1 MLINEKVAKPGME
14 VREEGDIIQIRFGEN
29 IRRYEVISVKEH
41 VSKGEATGMYREL

>member
-1 MLINEKVAKPGME
+1 VLINEKVAKPGME
-14 VREEGDIIQIRFGEN
+14 VKEGDIIQIRFGEN

>member
-1 MLINEKVAKPGME
+1 MKSGQTGYGSKG
-14 VREEGDIIQIRFGEN
+14 RDIIQIRFGEN